1 MIHKIQISIFCSI
14 GILLLILDP
23 NTAMNGASEGV
34 SLCLRVLIPSLFPF
48 FILSVL
54 LTDSI
59 IGLSPGIIS
68 PITKSMRVPAG
79 SESLFLIGL
88 LSGYPVGAQCVYQSK
103 EKGLIGHN
111 DADRMMG
118 FCSNAGPAFLFG
130 MVAHQFP
137 SSGYAWI
144 LWEILILSSILTG
157 ILLPGGNNYPI
168 KIHNTENIT
177 VSEALNRS
185 IKSISGVCGWVIL
198 FRVILTFLDKWFL
211 GMLPQTLKVTMT
223 LAMELANGCLALNE
237 IDNLLLRFVLCA
249 AGLSFGGLCVTMQTI
264 SVTAPDGIGMYLP
277 GKIIQT
283 CIATLLAMI
292 VGLLMINGVTFI
304 VISAIML
311 AIGIIS
317 ILLSFFQIKKK
328 KYSSN
333 LITIGV

>member
-1 MIHKIQISIFCSI
+1 
-14 GILLLILDP
+14 
-23 NTAMNGASEGV
+23 
-34 SLCLRVLIPSLFPF
+34 
-48 FILSVL
+48 
-54 LTDSI
+54 
-59 IGLSPGIIS
+59 
-68 PITKSMRVPAG
+68 
-79 SESLFLIGL
+79 
-88 LSGYPVGAQCVYQSK
+88 
-103 EKGLIGHN
+103 
-111 DADRMMG
+111 
-118 FCSNAGPAFLFG
+118 
-130 MVAHQFP
+130 
-137 SSGYAWI
+137 
-144 LWEILILSSILTG
+144 
-157 ILLPGGNNYPI
+157 
-168 KIHNTENIT
+168 
-177 VSEALNRS
+177 
-185 IKSISGVCGWVIL
+185 
-198 FRVILTFLDKWFL
+198 
-211 GMLPQTLKVTMT
+211 MLPQTLKVTMT

-317 ILLSFFQIKKK
+317 ILLSFFRIKKK